1 VTKSQSGYKD
11 EKEIFL
17 GGTGWYDLTAWFVTK
32 SQSGYK
38 DKKEIFLGGTGSLL
52 VLVVF
57 VAAAMAAADKA
68 EGWFWCMTFS
78 QYDRQMVGL

>member
-11 EKEIFL
+11 E
-17 GGTGWYDLTAWFVTK
+17 
-32 SQSGYK
+32 
-38 DKKEIFLGGTGSLL
+38 KEIFLGGTGSLL

-68 EGWFWCMTFS
+68 EG
-78 QYDRQMVGL
+78 